1 MQVASDAQLRVITKA
16 SNNQKFEFEGQKL
29 TPAELIEKVKNG
41 HWKPLNSNRFS
52 QRLRVHH
59 HNYGEVVLII
69 RKKTLK
75 NGKIIMMY
83 SRFKFFLPK
92 KLEPR
97 KVLEDEQSVISQLS
111 LLKERVLP

>member
-16 SNNQKFEFEGQKL
+16 SNDQKFEFEGQKL

-75 NGKIIMMY
+75 NGKIIY
-83 SRFKFFLPK
+83 DVFEVQVFSTEKT
-92 KLEPR
+92 
-97 KVLEDEQSVISQLS
+97 
-111 LLKERVLP
+111 